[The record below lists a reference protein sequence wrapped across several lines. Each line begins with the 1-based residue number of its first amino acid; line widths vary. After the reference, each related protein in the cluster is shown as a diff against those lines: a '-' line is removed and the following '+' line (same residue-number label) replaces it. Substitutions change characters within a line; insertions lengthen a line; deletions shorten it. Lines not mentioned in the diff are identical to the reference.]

1 MLGLVHRHVTACGAV
16 HGVRAMIDTMMQR
29 WRKLGVAGQT
39 SERRGMLESFITTPI
54 RVKSLF
60 RSLKGIADWYDDSS
74 YTARYR
80 QRKKGEDYTMRTI
93 KGTRSIKAFKAVR
106 SLEPLELDEVIY
118 QTAVQ
123 AINAGDTW
131 EHGEAVRTFIES
143 GRVCIEWHD
152 GTVMHYTGAGAW
164 Y

>member
-1 MLGLVHRHVTACGAV
+1 
-16 HGVRAMIDTMMQR
+16 
-29 WRKLGVAGQT
+29 
-39 SERRGMLESFITTPI
+39 MLESFITTPI

-93 KGTRSIKAFKAVR
+93 KGMKSIKAFKAVR
-106 SLEPLELDEVIY
+106 SLEALELNEVIY
-118 QTAVQ
+118 QTAMQ
-123 AINAGDTW
+123 HINAGDTW
-131 EHGEAVRTFIES
+131 EHGEAVRTFSES

>member
-1 MLGLVHRHVTACGAV
+1 
-16 HGVRAMIDTMMQR
+16 
-29 WRKLGVAGQT
+29 
-39 SERRGMLESFITTPI
+39 
-54 RVKSLF
+54 
-60 RSLKGIADWYDDSS
+60 
-74 YTARYR
+74 
-80 QRKKGEDYTMRTI
+80 MRTI
-93 KGTRSIKAFKAVR
+93 KGTKSIKAFKAVR

-118 QTAVQ
+118 QTAMQ

-143 GRVCIEWHD
+143 GRVCIEWYD

>member
-1 MLGLVHRHVTACGAV
+1 
-16 HGVRAMIDTMMQR
+16 
-29 WRKLGVAGQT
+29 
-39 SERRGMLESFITTPI
+39 
-54 RVKSLF
+54 
-60 RSLKGIADWYDDSS
+60 
-74 YTARYR
+74 
-80 QRKKGEDYTMRTI
+80 MRTI

-106 SLEPLELDEVIY
+106 SLDTLELDEVIY

-131 EHGEAVRTFIES
+131 EHGEAVRTFSES

-152 GTVMHYTGAGAW
+152 GTILHYTGAGAW